1 MKLKELF
8 DRLYNS
14 TLIRF
19 GLVGVANTLFGA
31 AIMFVLYNV
40 FGVSYWIS
48 SACNYIFG
56 SILSYFLNKYFTFR
70 DKAKGWRQV
79 LRFAVGIA
87 LCYLLAYGLA
97 QPLVGAVLGGF
108 ALGDALRDN
117 IAMLAG
123 MVLFVCF
130 NYLTQRFFTFRKE
143 KN

>member
-1 MKLKELF
+1 MKIKELF

-97 QPLVGAVLGGF
+97 QPLVGAVLGGL
-108 ALGDALRDN
+108 ALGDTLRDN

>member
-48 SACNYIFG
+48 SACNYVFG

-143 KN
+143 KD

>member
-1 MKLKELF
+1 MKIKDLF

-70 DKAKGWRQV
+70 DQAKGWKQV

-97 QPLVGAVLGGF
+97 QPLVAAVLGGL

-123 MVLFVCF
+123 MVLFICF

-143 KN
+143 KK

>member
-1 MKLKELF
+1 MKIKDLISK
-8 DRLYNS
+8 LYNS

-79 LRFAVGIA
+79 LRFAIGIA
-87 LCYLLAYGLA
+87 LCYLVAYGLA
-97 QPLVGAVLGGF
+97 QPLVSTLLGSLDLSVT
-108 ALGDALRDN
+108 ARDN
-117 IAMLAG
+117 IAMVTG

-143 KN
+143 KK

>member
-1 MKLKELF
+1 MKMKELF

-31 AIMFVLYNV
+31 AIMFVLYNM

-108 ALGDALRDN
+108 ELGDALRDN

-143 KN
+143 Q

>member
-1 MKLKELF
+1 MKTIKDLF
-8 DRLYNS
+8 ARLWGS

-40 FGVSYWIS
+40 FGVNYWIS

-70 DKAKGWRQV
+70 DKAKGWKQV
-79 LRFAVGIA
+79 LRFAIGIGA
-87 LCYLLAYGLA
+87 CYLLAYGLA
-97 QPLVGAVLGGF
+97 QPLVGWVLGGF
-108 ALGDALRDN
+108 GLTVAARDN
-117 IAMLAG
+117 IAMVAG

-143 KN
+143 Q

>member
-1 MKLKELF
+1 MKGKELL

-14 TLIRF
+14 TVIRF

-31 AIMFVLYNV
+31 AIMFVLYNG

-56 SILSYFLNKYFTFR
+56 SILSYFLNKHFTFR
-70 DKAKGWRQV
+70 DKAKGWKQV

-87 LCYLLAYGLA
+87 LCYLVAYGLA
-97 QPLVGAVLGGF
+97 QPMVKLALGGF
-108 ALGDALRDN
+108 DLSVTLQDN

-130 NYLTQRFFTFRKE
+130 NYLTQRFFTFRK
-143 KN
+143 NQD

>member
-48 SACNYIFG
+48 SACNYVFG

-108 ALGDALRDN
+108 DLGDTLRDN

>member
-1 MKLKELF
+1 MKIKELF

-19 GLVGVANTLFGA
+19 GLVGVVNTLFGA

-97 QPLVGAVLGGF
+97 QPLVGAVLGGL
-108 ALGDALRDN
+108 ALGDTLRDN

>member
-1 MKLKELF
+1 MKIKQLF
-8 DRLYNS
+8 DRLFNS

-40 FGVSYWIS
+40 FNVSYWIS

-56 SILSYFLNKYFTFR
+56 SVLSYFLNKHFTFR
-70 DKAKGWRQV
+70 DKAKGWKQV
-79 LRFAVGIA
+79 ARFVIGIA

-97 QPLVGAVLGGF
+97 QPLISTLLSGMDLGVK
-108 ALGDALRDN
+108 LQDN
-117 IAMLAG
+117 IAMLTG

-143 KN
+143 K

>member
-1 MKLKELF
+1 MKMKELF

-19 GLVGVANTLFGA
+19 GLVGIANTLFGA

-70 DKAKGWRQV
+70 DQAKGWRQV

-108 ALGDALRDN
+108 DLGDTLRDN

>member
-1 MKLKELF
+1 MKIKDLASK
-8 DRLYNS
+8 LYHS

-19 GLVGVANTLFGA
+19 GLVGVANTLVGA

-56 SILSYFLNKYFTFR
+56 SILSYVLNKYFTFR
-70 DKAKGWRQV
+70 DDAKGWRQV
-79 LRFAVGIA
+79 LRFAIGIA
-87 LCYLLAYGLA
+87 LCYLVAYGLA
-97 QPLVGAVLGGF
+97 QPLVSALLGRF
-108 ALGDALRDN
+108 ELSVSLRDN
-117 IAMLAG
+117 IAMVTG

-143 KN
+143 KQ